1 MTYSIVS
8 ERRAKEAVKVQS
20 PEDVYQALST
30 YYNKRREH
38 FLTLILDGSHTIQR
52 ILITS
57 IGILNRSI
65 VHPREVYAPAIKDE
79 AAAIICAHNHPS
91 GNTEPFSEDREITER
106 LKEAGKILGIP
117 LLDHLV
123 FGKHGYH
130 SFLEHGEL

>member
-8 ERRAKEAVKVQS
+8 ERRAKESVKVQS
-20 PEDVYQALST
+20 PEDVYQALNT

-38 FLTLILDGSHTIQR
+38 FLTLILDGSHTVQR

-65 VHPREVYAPAIKDE
+65 VHPREVYAPAIKDG
-79 AAAIICAHNHPS
+79 AAPIICAHNHPS
-91 GNTEPFSEDREITER
+91 GNTEPSSEDREITER

-123 FGKHGYH
+123 FGKHGYY

>member
-1 MTYSIVS
+1 MTYMIVS
-8 ERRAKEAVKVQS
+8 ERRAKETVKVQS
-20 PEDVYQALST
+20 PEDVYQALSS

-38 FLTLILDGSHTIQR
+38 FLTLILDGSHTVQR

-65 VHPREVYAPAIKDE
+65 VHPREVYAPAIKDG

-91 GNTEPFSEDREITER
+91 GNTEPSSEDREITER

-123 FGKHGYH
+123 FSKHGYY
-130 SFLEHGEL
+130 SFLEHNDL